1 MTPCAFCGGPR
12 LNGMPLYETED
23 GWSMHPPGSRKEFAC
38 RSCAKEL
45 AIEMQYLYE
54 NDTP

>member
-23 GWSMHPPGSRKEFAC
+23 GWSMHDSGGRKEFAC
-38 RSCAKEL
+38 RSCAKERVL
-45 AIEMQYLYE
+45 
-54 NDTP
+54 NDYDSAAP